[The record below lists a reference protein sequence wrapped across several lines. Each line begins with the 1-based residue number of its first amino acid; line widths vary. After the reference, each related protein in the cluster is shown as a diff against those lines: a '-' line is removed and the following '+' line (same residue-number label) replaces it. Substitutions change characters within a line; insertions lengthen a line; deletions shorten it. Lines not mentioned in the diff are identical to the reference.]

1 MFGIRSSISKQFVF
15 GIKEKTKRQAR
26 NKLFKKIGYDALK
39 YRFYAAPIPNPKN
52 KMKRSKHIMPTTNS
66 DTKVITGKVRAA
78 YLHVFEPW
86 SANEGQDKKYS
97 VCLIIA
103 KTDKTT
109 LKKIK
114 AAVDAAKKAGVNTL
128 GGKIPATLKTPLRDG
143 DEERPDQEEFAGAY
157 FLNANSK
164 TKPGLIDQ
172 HKDPILDS
180 DDLYS
185 GCYIRAS
192 INFYAY
198 NTSGNKGIACG
209 LNNIQKWEDGD
220 FLGGRSKAEDDF
232 GELESDDAGDD
243 FLD

>member
-1 MFGIRSSISKQFVF
+1 MYGIYSTWSQQFIFGIEEETKKAARDKLQERIGSDAFKWRFRTRWIKKQ
-15 GIKEKTKRQAR
+15 
-26 NKLFKKIGYDALK
+26 KL
-39 YRFYAAPIPNPKN
+39 
-52 KMKRSKHIMPTTNS
+52 RSKHIMPTTNS
-66 DTKVITGKVRAA
+66 DTKVITGKVRAS

-86 SANEGQDKKYS
+86 AANEGQDKKYS
-97 VCLIIA
+97 VCLIIS

-114 AAVDAAKKAGVNTL
+114 AAVDAAKKAGINTL

-143 DEERPDQEEFAGAY
+143 DDERPDQEEFAGAY
-157 FLNANSK
+157 FLNANSR